1 MNTQFYQLTLDRA
14 IAKYEAGLMSSVGLL
29 YDYFCIRFK
38 PGWHISIDPDKICQQ
53 LKLTK
58 DQFYRGFRKIK
69 LAFPEFKINIIPTST
84 RLDGFI
90 EETAATDGETPTAT
104 EKTPTSDGENTT
116 RYEKSAT
123 YYEKSATGDR
133 ETPNKTRQHSDS
145 PNYSSDSSS
154 NSSHSFSKEGE
165 PEKKEKEKKKKEN
178 TNTGINQATS
188 NRKESQNDNSIL
200 VNNLNPVEDKSSAA
214 AHNSQAILPKSDVV
228 NKSETAL
235 DVNRPLPQTQK
246 EKQFNWV
253 PAGPWCDEN
262 NKLNPQFVEWLARD
276 WQKAYGGDLHRKK
289 ADVLRHF
296 VKNPANIA
304 ISWQQYQSEY
314 LHRYQNASVRM
325 QHGLEIKPDEQQ
337 QLLSNHAAVTKPLPE
352 QMNPVACQLPVTSD
366 QLPDKQLPVAS
377 DQLPVESK
385 QSLIETEQLPSDT
398 EEMVT
403 GHCSLVTENKQFSS
417 DSKTLTTDDQSLI
430 SKEVTG
436 HCSLVT
442 EEVTEKVP
450 EGADN
455 PDAYKLFVPNPIE
468 EEKLATPEQF
478 KDFKQMLSGL
488 KKNLSM
494 PKAPTPVKEASEL
507 EKLNEWLADPV
518 LKAEAIAR
526 AKANGYGIDYSDYG
540 EPIRIVDL
548 EF

>member
-69 LAFPEFKINIIPTST
+69 LAFPAFKINIIPTST

-104 EKTPTSDGENTT
+104 EKTPTSDGGTTT

-123 YYEKSATGDR
+123 YYEESATGDR
-133 ETPNKTRQHSDS
+133 ETPNKTKQHSDS
-145 PNYSSDSSS
+145 PNYSSDYSSD
-154 NSSHSFSKEGE
+154 SSHSLSKEGE

-178 TNTGINQATS
+178 TNTGVKQATS
-188 NRKESQNDNSIL
+188 DRQESQNDNSLL
-200 VNNLNPVEDKSSAA
+200 VNNSNPVEDKSSAA
-214 AHNSQAILPKSDVV
+214 AHNSQAILPKSDIV

-235 DVNRPLPQTQK
+235 DVNRPSPQTQK

-262 NKLNPQFVEWLARD
+262 NKLNPQFIEWLARD

-337 QLLSNHAAVTKPLPE
+337 QLLSNHAAVTKPLPDE
-352 QMNPVACQLPVTSD
+352 LNPMAKESEPLTPPALPEKQQESLECAAIAVTEVEPSSFSESQANSTSTPVVSSD
-366 QLPDKQLPVAS
+366 QLPNDSQQL
-377 DQLPVESK
+377 
-385 QSLIETEQLPSDT
+385 
-398 EEMVT
+398 
-403 GHCSLVTENKQFSS
+403 
-417 DSKTLTTDDQSLI
+417 
-430 SKEVTG
+430 
-436 HCSLVT
+436 
-442 EEVTEKVP
+442 TEKVP

-455 PDAYKLFVPNPIE
+455 PDAYKLFVPQLINE
-468 EEKLATPEQF
+468 EPPTPEKLKEL
-478 KDFKQMLSGL
+478 KQMLTGL

-494 PKAPTPVKEASEL
+494 PKAQTPVKEASEL
-507 EKLNEWLADPV
+507 EKLNEWLLDPV

-540 EPIRIVDL
+540 EPIRISDQ
-548 EF
+548 FSSDQ